1 MWVLTFKIC
10 FGAGVSRNTIA
21 CWPLSVPGSC
31 GMAYTKTLGCKLPA
45 EEVSRKNEKFMM
57 YVKYVENRGRT
68 ELLWRAYKEI

>member
-21 CWPLSVPGSC
+21 CWLLSVPGI
-31 GMAYTKTLGCKLPA
+31 GGIAYIKTLEFELPS
-45 EEVSRKNEKFMM
+45 EEDRSKDEKFMM